1 MESDGNQLASGC
13 LVFNAIYTSL
23 GRNKSCL
30 YVKTCKNI
38 YIMVVSMR
46 TVSIPNIGVKVWTHK
61 NEFPQGNYLR
71 SLTHPE
77 IRRVRS
83 FKLTDI
89 EYD

>member
-1 MESDGNQLASGC
+1 
-13 LVFNAIYTSL
+13 
-23 GRNKSCL
+23 
-30 YVKTCKNI
+30 
-38 YIMVVSMR
+38 MR
-46 TVSIPNIGVKVWTHK
+46 IVTIPNIGVKVWTHK